1 MVDRDRQF
9 CYSRSVTARGPGHFC
24 LTLHVAMQ
32 LGLYLPGLATLSGV
46 QSLRILD
53 SYALAPLHFPAPS
66 VSVHGKSGVEKP
78 AEAGRCAVVAESH
91 LSNDRSE
98 LLEVRLLR
106 REHRVTLEEGNHALQ
121 QVVPLSHDEHESA
134 VAGAVRSDVAAT

>member
-1 MVDRDRQF
+1 MLLLP
-9 CYSRSVTARGPGHFC
+9 SVRARGPGHFC

-53 SYALAPLHFPAPS
+53 SYELFPPHRPTAS
-66 VSVHGKSGVEKP
+66 ATVHGDGGVEKP
-78 AEAGRCAVVAESH
+78 AKAGHRAVMAESH
-91 LSNDRSE
+91 LSDDRGE
-98 LLEVRLLR
+98 LREVRLLR
-106 REHRVTLEEGNHALQ
+106 REHRVALEEWNHALQ
-121 QVVPLSHDEHESA
+121 QVLALSHDEHESA